1 MFDVEIEEYCEAH
14 STPQSELLY
23 CLTRETH
30 QKVMNPRMLSGHLQ
44 GMLLT
49 MLCRMMQARRVLEI
63 GTYTGYGTLCLAEGL
78 AADGQVHTI
87 EVDEEREDMIRRYLA
102 QSGRAAQI
110 VLHIGPALQVIPTLH
125 ECWDLVYI
133 DADKEEYT
141 DYYEAVLPQVRKG
154 GIILADNVLWD
165 GKVVKEVRSGD
176 KDTRALLAFNEH
188 VQADPR
194 VTNFILPVR
203 DGLMFIEKL

>member
-1 MFDVEIEEYCEAH
+1 MEQEALEEYCEAH

-23 CLTRETH
+23 RLTRETH

-49 MLCRMMQARRVLEI
+49 LLCRIMQARHVLEI
-63 GTYTGYGTLCLAEGL
+63 GTYTGYSALCIAEGL
-78 AADGQVHTI
+78 ADDGLLHTI
-87 EVDEEREDMIRRYLA
+87 EVNEEREEMIRRYLA
-102 QSGRAAQI
+102 QSPYQDKI
-110 VLHIGPALQVIPTLH
+110 QLHIGDALQVIPTLQ
-125 ECWDLVYI
+125 EQWDMVYI
-133 DADKEEYT
+133 DGDKEQYT